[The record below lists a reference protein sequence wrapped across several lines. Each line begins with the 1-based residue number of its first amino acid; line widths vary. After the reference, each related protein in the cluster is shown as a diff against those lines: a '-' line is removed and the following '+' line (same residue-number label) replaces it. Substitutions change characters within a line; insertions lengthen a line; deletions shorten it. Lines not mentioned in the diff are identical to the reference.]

1 MHPSGE
7 TPPNCHFHDPQRE
20 KKSLEWKFASK
31 ASKLQLTEKL
41 NLPIIQ
47 PTVIQALPS
56 FYQALPAS
64 RRYLKEKRYPPNSPT
79 KERRPE
85 SKPLHTLAMGRVL
98 PSLPKI
104 EDKAMPSVAKRTIP
118 SSRQVP
124 IVPRIQERSLPNTH
138 LPEIKLRTRVRKMRR
153 VLPIISASQTRTPPS
168 IPLPETR
175 DPPKDPPSIKL
186 TAVRPPSKWRGA
198 PRRKRLLPSL
208 PTIEEQNCPDFSPN
222 EATTTEQETT
232 SQEKTIPYSLQQERK
247 SPLES
252 LQQKVNDLQ
261 GKEKDIQVIK
271 PLNTNNMQPTTKKL
285 AKDAKKTIQK
295 NENKERPSLK
305 PIDKELCP
313 SPEAKVLKKED
324 RLSKDKEANQF
335 KVKEISTGNLH
346 KKEQKDSSERIIDQK
361 VPTPQSIRR
370 VEVMVDY
377 PGGKQSAGVKSFSR
391 SRCLVSKEVLSSCSR
406 SDRQAKI
413 NTPQAADQLLST
425 LSTDKQGKTSY
436 QVSED
441 GALSRL
447 RATANLIK
455 KGGESRA
462 EQKLSSFGIKETLIN
477 PATTTT
483 SNDSCHKCA
492 HSPTSKVSGMR
503 ATWSE
508 SREIMPRRE
517 PHPKRQND
525 SKMHQKINQK
535 RTNLSSVN
543 SYALLNRMRRDSDA
557 SLRSTVQQRKKVYK
571 PSFQPTVASQG
582 GVTSSSSNNYTFLK
596 LNKRENFKTLPR
608 LRLIAKRNRTESRPL
623 AEARNSL
630 TIKPALPCIQ
640 PTHAQEPKPPTVV
653 KKGLP
658 SARPKA
664 QGRFHI
670 KVSHPLPDI
679 QPVVTQALP
688 NLNSSSLQKL
698 VKKPIPSIE
707 GEKDS
712 SFPDG
717 NAHTA
722 R

>member
-1 MHPSGE
+1 MHPFGE
-7 TPPNCHFHDPQRE
+7 TPQDCNFHDQQRE
-20 KKSLEWKFASK
+20 RNGLEWKFASK
-31 ASKLQLTEKL
+31 ACKLQLTEKF

-56 FYQALPAS
+56 FHQALPAS
-64 RRYLKEKRYPPNSPT
+64 RRFLKEKRCPPNSPT
-79 KERRPE
+79 KERRVE
-85 SKPLHTLAMGRVL
+85 AKPLDKLAMGRVL
-98 PSLPKI
+98 PSLPRI
-104 EDKAMPSVAKRTIP
+104 EDKVLPNVAKRTIP
-118 SSRQVP
+118 SSRQLP
-124 IVPRIQERSLPNTH
+124 IVPTIPERSLPSTQ

-153 VLPIISASQTRTPPS
+153 ILPIIPASQTRTPPS

-175 DPPKDPPSIKL
+175 DPPTDPPSIKL
-186 TAVRPPSKWRGA
+186 IAVRPPSKWRGA

-208 PTIEEQNCPDFSPN
+208 PTIEEQNCPDFSSN

-232 SQEKTIPYSLQQERK
+232 SQEKTIPYSLQHKRK
-247 SPLES
+247 SPLKS
-252 LQQKVNDLQ
+252 LQKKGNDLQ
-261 GKEKDIQVIK
+261 SNLGNIQMIK
-271 PLNTNNMQPTTKKL
+271 PLKTDNVQQTTKKL
-285 AKDAKKTIQK
+285 AKDAKKTIQT
-295 NENKERPSLK
+295 NENKTRPSLK
-305 PIDKELCP
+305 PIDKELPP
-313 SPEAKVLKKED
+313 SPEAKDLKKEG

-335 KVKEISTGNLH
+335 KEKEISIGNPH
-346 KKEQKDSSERIIDQK
+346 IKAQKDSERLIDQK
-361 VPTPQSIRR
+361 VPVPQPIRTA
-370 VEVMVDY
+370 EVIGDY
-377 PGGKQSAGVKSFSR
+377 PSGKQSTGVKSFSR
-391 SRCLVSKEVLSSCSR
+391 STCLASKKVLSSCSR
-406 SDRQAKI
+406 RDRQAKLD
-413 NTPQAADQLLST
+413 TPQAADQLLSS

-441 GALSRL
+441 GALPRL
-447 RATANLIK
+447 RAKAKLIK

-462 EQKLSSFGIKETLIN
+462 EQKLSSFGKKETLVN
-477 PATTTT
+477 TATATT
-483 SNDSCHKCA
+483 SNDSCHKRA
-492 HSPTSKVSGMR
+492 HSPTPKVSGVR

-517 PHPKRQND
+517 PHPKRQNT
-525 SKMHQKINQK
+525 SEMPQKINQN

-543 SYALLNRMRRDSDA
+543 SYALLNRMRRDSEA
-557 SLRSTVQQRKKVYK
+557 SLRSTVQHRNTVYK
-571 PSFQPTVASQG
+571 PSFQPKVASQG
-582 GVTSSSSNNYTFLK
+582 GVTPSSSNSYSFLR
-596 LNKRENFKTLPR
+596 LKRENFETLPR
-608 LRLIAKRNRTESRPL
+608 LRLIANRNRTESRPL

-640 PTHAQEPKPPTVV
+640 STHTQEPKPPTGV

-664 QGRFHI
+664 QGRCHI
-670 KVSHPLPDI
+670 RVSHSLPDI

-712 SFPDG
+712 CSPDG

>member
-1 MHPSGE
+1 MHPFGE
-7 TPPNCHFHDPQRE
+7 TPQDCNFHDQQRE
-20 KKSLEWKFASK
+20 RNGLEWKFASK
-31 ASKLQLTEKL
+31 ACKLQLTEKF

-56 FYQALPAS
+56 FHQALPAS
-64 RRYLKEKRYPPNSPT
+64 RRFLKEKRCPPNSPT
-79 KERRPE
+79 KERRAKA
-85 SKPLHTLAMGRVL
+85 KPLDTLAMGRVL
-98 PSLPKI
+98 PSLPRI
-104 EDKAMPSVAKRTIP
+104 EDKVLQSVAKRTIP
-118 SSRQVP
+118 SSRQQP
-124 IVPRIQERSLPNTH
+124 IVPTIQERSFPSTQ
-138 LPEIKLRTRVRKMRR
+138 LPEIKLRTRGRKMRR
-153 VLPIISASQTRTPPS
+153 VLPIIPASQTRTPPS
-168 IPLPETR
+168 IPLLETR
-175 DPPKDPPSIKL
+175 DPPTDPPSIKL

-208 PTIEEQNCPDFSPN
+208 PTIEEQNCPDFSSN

-232 SQEKTIPYSLQQERK
+232 SQEKTIPYSLQQKRK
-247 SPLES
+247 SPLKS
-252 LQQKVNDLQ
+252 LQKKGNDLQ
-261 GKEKDIQVIK
+261 SNLEDIQMIK
-271 PLNTNNMQPTTKKL
+271 PLKTNDVQQTTKKL
-285 AKDAKKTIQK
+285 AKDAKKTIQT
-295 NENKERPSLK
+295 NENKARPSLK
-305 PIDKELCP
+305 PIDKELPP
-313 SPEAKVLKKED
+313 SPEAKDLKKED

-335 KVKEISTGNLH
+335 KVKEISIGNPH
-346 KKEQKDSSERIIDQK
+346 IKAKKDSERLIDQK
-361 VPTPQSIRR
+361 VPVPQPIRTA
-370 VEVMVDY
+370 EVIGDY
-377 PGGKQSAGVKSFSR
+377 PSGKQSTGVKSFSR
-391 SRCLVSKEVLSSCSR
+391 STCLASKKVLSSCSR
-406 SDRQAKI
+406 RDRQAKLD
-413 NTPQAADQLLST
+413 TPQAADQLLST

-441 GALSRL
+441 GALPHL
-447 RATANLIK
+447 RATAKLIK

-462 EQKLSSFGIKETLIN
+462 EQKLSSFGEKETLVN

-492 HSPTSKVSGMR
+492 HSPTSKVSGVR

-517 PHPKRQND
+517 PHPKRLNA
-525 SKMHQKINQK
+525 SEMPQKINQN

-543 SYALLNRMRRDSDA
+543 SYALLNRMRRDSEA
-557 SLRSTVQQRKKVYK
+557 SLRSTVQQRKTVYK
-571 PSFQPTVASQG
+571 PSFQPKVASQG
-582 GVTSSSSNNYTFLK
+582 GVTTSSSNSYSFLK
-596 LNKRENFKTLPR
+596 LKRENFETLPP

-653 KKGLP
+653 KTGLP

-664 QGRFHI
+664 AGRCYI
-670 KVSHPLPDI
+670 RVSHPLPDI

-712 SFPDG
+712 CSPDG

>member
-1 MHPSGE
+1 MHPFGE
-7 TPPNCHFHDPQRE
+7 TPQDCNFHDQQRE
-20 KKSLEWKFASK
+20 RNGLEWKFASK
-31 ASKLQLTEKL
+31 ACKLQLMEKF

-56 FYQALPAS
+56 FHQALPAS
-64 RRYLKEKRYPPNSPT
+64 RRFVKEKRCPPNSPT
-79 KERRPE
+79 KERRAE
-85 SKPLHTLAMGRVL
+85 AKLLDTLAMGRVL
-98 PSLPKI
+98 PSLPRI
-104 EDKAMPSVAKRTIP
+104 EDKVLPSVAKRTIP
-118 SSRQVP
+118 SARQLP
-124 IVPRIQERSLPNTH
+124 IVPTIQERSFPSTQ

-153 VLPIISASQTRTPPS
+153 VLPIIPASQTRTPPS

-175 DPPKDPPSIKL
+175 DPPTDPPIIRL

-232 SQEKTIPYSLQQERK
+232 SQEKTIPYSLQQKRK
-247 SPLES
+247 SSLES
-252 LQQKVNDLQ
+252 LQQKGNDLQ
-261 GKEKDIQVIK
+261 GKEEDIQMIK
-271 PLNTNNMQPTTKKL
+271 PLKTNDVQQTTKKL
-285 AKDAKKTIQK
+285 AKDAKKTIQT
-295 NENKERPSLK
+295 NENKARPSLK
-305 PIDKELCP
+305 PIDKEHPP
-313 SPEAKVLKKED
+313 SPKAKVLEKED
-324 RLSKDKEANQF
+324 RLSKDKEADQL

-361 VPTPQSIRR
+361 VPTPQSIRGA
-370 VEVMVDY
+370 EVMVDH
-377 PGGKQSAGVKSFSR
+377 PDGKQSTRVKSFSR
-391 SRCLVSKEVLSSCSR
+391 STCLASKKVLSSCSR
-406 SDRQAKI
+406 SDRQAKLD
-413 NTPQAADQLLST
+413 TPQAADQLLST
-425 LSTDKQGKTSY
+425 LSTDKQGKASY

-441 GALSRL
+441 GALPRL
-447 RATANLIK
+447 RSTTKLIK

-462 EQKLSSFGIKETLIN
+462 EQKLSSFGKKETLVN
-477 PATTTT
+477 PATTKT
-483 SNDSCHKCA
+483 SNNSCHKCA
-492 HSPTSKVSGMR
+492 HSPTSKVSGVR

-517 PHPKRQND
+517 PHPKRQNA
-525 SKMHQKINQK
+525 SEMPQKINQN

-543 SYALLNRMRRDSDA
+543 SYALLNRIRRDSEA
-557 SLRSTVQQRKKVYK
+557 SLRRTVQQRKTVYE
-571 PSFQPTVASQG
+571 PSFQQKVASQG
-582 GVTSSSSNNYTFLK
+582 GVTPSSSNSYSFLK
-596 LNKRENFKTLPR
+596 LKRENFEILPR
-608 LRLIAKRNRTESRPL
+608 LRLIANRNRTESRPL

-640 PTHAQEPKPPTVV
+640 STHAQEPKPPTVV

-664 QGRFHI
+664 QGRCHI

-712 SFPDG
+712 CSPDG